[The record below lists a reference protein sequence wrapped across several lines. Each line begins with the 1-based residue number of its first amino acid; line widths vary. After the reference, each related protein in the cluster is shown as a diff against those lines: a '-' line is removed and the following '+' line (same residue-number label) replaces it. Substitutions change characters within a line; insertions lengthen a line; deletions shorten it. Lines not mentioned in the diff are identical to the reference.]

1 MKTAMLK
8 KISEETRTT
17 LDRVEDPAAN
27 GVLVSF
33 FAVKNNVKST
43 IKQAK

>member
-33 FAVKNNVKST
+33 FAVKNKCKMNYKT
-43 IKQAK
+43 N